1 MTRHRLVTAAAI
13 VGGTAMVGWAPTRP
27 FYLTNDDVAMRL
39 LVEGG
44 FAPHAVPTA
53 FVMFMHVAVGW
64 LLKTLYAA
72 MASVPWYDL
81 MMLVTAVS
89 ASAALVA
96 VWIRSSTG
104 LWLVRP
110 LLLSVAFLA
119 PLFATPQFSLVGMTC
134 AAAGLTL
141 LTRALALPHRDPG
154 LRGRLLFGVCLFGW
168 GTLIRWEGAALLL
181 GQATASSIA
190 AGLVGLDSG
199 SRRTFKILGAAAIAS
214 LLPIGA
220 AITHNAAYQR
230 SPGWQSFPEFNY
242 TRGMLTEYAPGEVS
256 PELLSTLR
264 ETTGWS
270 GNDLRLLRGWFFEDR
285 AVFSLDKLRAALAV
299 LRHDQ
304 DRSAASM
311 VRSAAV
317 AARVIL
323 SETWAALLI
332 LVALAASS
340 VRPVRQLSLT
350 LVLLVVFFA
359 VSSAVS
365 VALKEL
371 PFRVYWPMLVLVAG
385 LAVDAAATGRPRA
398 LPLMC
403 LVAAGALV
411 SLLTIPRWH
420 QQQRREIEA
429 REVAADLVG
438 LDRLAPSLVVI
449 HADAL
454 RWEYV
459 WRPFRPSYFPRPF
472 LGIGASAQ
480 TPPVQAALIRE
491 GRGGLV
497 SALCSTDRVV
507 LLARPWLPP
516 ALVIFMKEHY
526 GRDIAFDA
534 VFEGRTF
541 TAWQCRSESTPKGSP

>member
-1 MTRHRLVTAAAI
+1 
-13 VGGTAMVGWAPTRP
+13 
-27 FYLTNDDVAMRL
+27 
-39 LVEGG
+39 
-44 FAPHAVPTA
+44 
-53 FVMFMHVAVGW
+53 
-64 LLKTLYAA
+64 
-72 MASVPWYDL
+72 
-81 MMLVTAVS
+81 
-89 ASAALVA
+89 
-96 VWIRSSTG
+96 
-104 LWLVRP
+104 
-110 LLLSVAFLA
+110 
-119 PLFATPQFSLVGMTC
+119 
-134 AAAGLTL
+134 
-141 LTRALALPHRDPG
+141 
-154 LRGRLLFGVCLFGW
+154 
-168 GTLIRWEGAALLL
+168 
-181 GQATASSIA
+181 
-190 AGLVGLDSG
+190 
-199 SRRTFKILGAAAIAS
+199 
-214 LLPIGA
+214 
-220 AITHNAAYQR
+220 
-230 SPGWQSFPEFNY
+230 
-242 TRGMLTEYAPGEVS
+242 
-256 PELLSTLR
+256 
-264 ETTGWS
+264 
-270 GNDLRLLRGWFFEDR
+270 
-285 AVFSLDKLRAALAV
+285 
-299 LRHDQ
+299 
-304 DRSAASM
+304 M
-311 VRSAAV
+311 VRRAAV

>member
-1 MTRHRLVTAAAI
+1 V
-13 VGGTAMVGWAPTRP
+13 
-27 FYLTNDDVAMRL
+27 
-39 LVEGG
+39 
-44 FAPHAVPTA
+44 
-53 FVMFMHVAVGW
+53 
-64 LLKTLYAA
+64 
-72 MASVPWYDL
+72 
-81 MMLVTAVS
+81 
-89 ASAALVA
+89 
-96 VWIRSSTG
+96 
-104 LWLVRP
+104 
-110 LLLSVAFLA
+110 
-119 PLFATPQFSLVGMTC
+119 
-134 AAAGLTL
+134 
-141 LTRALALPHRDPG
+141 
-154 LRGRLLFGVCLFGW
+154 FGACLFGW

-181 GQATASSIA
+181 GQAVASSIA
-190 AGLVGLDSG
+190 AGLFGLDPG
-199 SRRTFKILGAAAIAS
+199 SRRIYRILGAAAMAS

-220 AITHNAAYQR
+220 AITHNAAYQQ

-264 ETTGWS
+264 EKTGWS
-270 GNDLRLLRGWFFEDR
+270 GNDLQLLRGWFFEDR
-285 AVFSLDKLRAALAV
+285 TVFSLEKLRAALVV
-299 LRHDQ
+299 LRHDH
-304 DRSAASM
+304 DRSAASL
-311 VRSAAV
+311 VPSAAV
-317 AARVIL
+317 AAREIF

-332 LVALAASS
+332 LMALAASS
-340 VRPVRQLSLT
+340 VRPARQLALT

-385 LAVDAAATGRPRA
+385 LAVDAEATGRPRP
-398 LPLMC
+398 LPLTC

-411 SLLTIPRWH
+411 CLLTIPRWH

-429 REVAADLVG
+429 RDVAADLVG

-459 WRPFRPSYFPRPF
+459 WRPFRPSHFPRPF

-497 SALCSTDRVV
+497 SAMCSSDRVV

-516 ALVIFMKEHY
+516 ALIIFMKEHY

-534 VFEGRTF
+534 LFEGRTF
-541 TAWQCRSESTPKGSP
+541 TAWQCRSESTPKGSR